1 MLLFIIGAGFV
12 RTSEQDYSLQTH
24 AFLFLTKNIS
34 TLGLSGLANSLM
46 KKLLLTVGLVL
57 PTLFFAQQ
65 TENPKQTVKEC
76 DLPSNYQEPKPD
88 KKIQSW
94 LKRADAT
101 IEDLR
106 KHIAVENGC
115 NEKDIIFLR
124 ISEQKGNG
132 MYSVCVAGKPM
143 KYKRMG
149 SVFMGASENPFDT
162 AK

>member
-1 MLLFIIGAGFV
+1 
-12 RTSEQDYSLQTH
+12 
-24 AFLFLTKNIS
+24 
-34 TLGLSGLANSLM
+34 M
-46 KKLLLTVGLVL
+46 KKFLSALVIIVS
-57 PTLFFAQQ
+57 TITFAQQ

-76 DLPSNYQEPKPD
+76 DLPSNYQEPKQD

-94 LKRADAT
+94 LKRGDAT

-106 KHIAVENGC
+106 KHIAVENDC
-115 NEKDIIFLR
+115 NEKDVIFLR

-132 MYSVCVAGKPM
+132 MYSVCVEGKPM

-149 SVFMGASENPFDT
+149 TVFMGAGENPFNV

>member
-1 MLLFIIGAGFV
+1 
-12 RTSEQDYSLQTH
+12 
-24 AFLFLTKNIS
+24 
-34 TLGLSGLANSLM
+34 M
-46 KKLLLTVGLVL
+46 KKILSALVIIVS
-57 PTLFFAQQ
+57 TMTFAQQ
-65 TENPKQTVKEC
+65 TENQKQTVKEC

-106 KHIAVENGC
+106 KHIAVENDC
-115 NEKDIIFLR
+115 NEKDVIFLR

-149 SVFMGASENPFDT
+149 SVFMGAGENSFDV

>member
-1 MLLFIIGAGFV
+1 
-12 RTSEQDYSLQTH
+12 
-24 AFLFLTKNIS
+24 
-34 TLGLSGLANSLM
+34 M
-46 KKLLLTVGLVL
+46 KKFLSALLITVSAIA
-57 PTLFFAQQ
+57 FAQQ
-65 TENPKQTVKEC
+65 TEKDNKC
-76 DLPSNYQEPKPD
+76 DLPKNYQEPQPD

-106 KHIAVENGC
+106 KHIAVENDC
-115 NEKDIIFLR
+115 TEKDVIFLR

-149 SVFMGASENPFDT
+149 TVFMGAGENPFDT
-162 AK
+162 VSK

>member
-1 MLLFIIGAGFV
+1 
-12 RTSEQDYSLQTH
+12 
-24 AFLFLTKNIS
+24 
-34 TLGLSGLANSLM
+34 M
-46 KKLLLTVGLVL
+46 KKNLTAIVIAISIM
-57 PTLFFAQQ
+57 TFAQQ
-65 TENPKQTVKEC
+65 TDNPKQTVKEC
-76 DLPSNYQEPKPD
+76 NLPSNYQEPKPE

-106 KHIAVENGC
+106 KHIAVENDC
-115 NEKDIIFLR
+115 KEKDVIFLR

-132 MYSVCVAGKPM
+132 IYSVCVAGKPM

-149 SVFMGASENPFDT
+149 SVFMGAGDNPFDT

>member
-1 MLLFIIGAGFV
+1 MKK
-12 RTSEQDYSLQTH
+12 
-24 AFLFLTKNIS
+24 FLTAVVIVVS
-34 TLGLSGLANSLM
+34 TM
-46 KKLLLTVGLVL
+46 T
-57 PTLFFAQQ
+57 FAQQ
-65 TENPKQTVKEC
+65 TDKC
-76 DLPSNYQEPKPD
+76 DLPKDYQEPKPD

-94 LKRADAT
+94 LKRGDAT

-106 KHIAVENGC
+106 KHIAVENDC
-115 NEKDIIFLR
+115 DEKDIIFLR

-149 SVFMGASENPFDT
+149 TVFMGAGENPFDV

>member
-1 MLLFIIGAGFV
+1 
-12 RTSEQDYSLQTH
+12 
-24 AFLFLTKNIS
+24 
-34 TLGLSGLANSLM
+34 M

-57 PTLFFAQQ
+57 SALSYAQQ
-65 TENPKQTVKEC
+65 NNKC
-76 DLPSNYQEPKPD
+76 DLPKDYQEPKPD

-106 KHIAVENGC
+106 KHIAVENDC
-115 NEKDIIFLR
+115 SEKDVIFLR

-132 MYSVCVAGKPM
+132 MYSVCVKGQEM

-149 SVFMGASENPFDT
+149 SVFMGAKENPFDT
-162 AK
+162 TPSK

>member
-1 MLLFIIGAGFV
+1 
-12 RTSEQDYSLQTH
+12 
-24 AFLFLTKNIS
+24 
-34 TLGLSGLANSLM
+34 M
-46 KKLLLTVGLVL
+46 KKLLFSIGLIL

-65 TENPKQTVKEC
+65 TEKDSKC
-76 DLPSNYQEPKPD
+76 DLPTNYQEPKPD

-94 LKRADAT
+94 LKRGDAT

-106 KHIAVENGC
+106 KHIAVENDC
-115 NEKDIIFLR
+115 REKDIIFLR

-149 SVFMGASENPFDT
+149 TVFMGANENPFDT
-162 AK
+162 ANSGK